1 MQALCECQL
10 YTKTAGFMKMKPLC
24 CKQTRLSPLGVF
36 ASKVC
41 ASAKGQVEF
50 VKAN

>member
-1 MQALCECQL
+1 MSALYKNSWIHENEAL
-10 YTKTAGFMKMKPLC
+10 V
-24 CKQTRLSPLGVF
+24 TRLSPPGVF